1 MSSKPILAVFGATGA
16 QGGGVV
22 RAALADPKSPFSIR
36 AITRNVESDK
46 ARALAAQGI
55 EVVAGNI
62 DDEASLVTALAGAQG
77 AFCVTNF
84 WEHFSAERETTQGKN
99 LARAAKQAGVKHAIW
114 STFEDVRQYVP
125 LNDLRMPTLHEKYK
139 VPHFD
144 AKADANATFTELGV
158 PTTFLLTSFYWENMI
173 FFGSGPQRGPDGVL
187 GLTFP
192 LGDKPMPSIAAGD
205 IGGVAYGVFLRP
217 ELIGTSVG
225 AAGGHLTGAQMAA
238 GLSKAIGQEVR
249 YNDVPAD
256 VYRSFGF
263 PGADDLGNMFQFKRD
278 FNDVYCGHRSLA
290 KARELFPAIQTYE
303 SWLAGNAAKI
313 PIP

>member
-46 ARALAAQGI
+46 ARALAAQGV

-62 DDEASLVTALAGAQG
+62 DDEASLVTALAGAHG

-99 LARAAKQAGVKHAIW
+99 LAGAAKKAGVKHAVW

-125 LNDLRMPTLHEKYK
+125 LNDSRMPTLHGKYK

-158 PTTFLLTSFYWENMI
+158 PTTFLLTSFYWEN
-173 FFGSGPQRGPDGVL
+173 FDLFRFGPAARTGRWPRAHVSARRQADAVHRRQR
-187 GLTFP
+187 
-192 LGDKPMPSIAAGD
+192 
-205 IGGVAYGVFLRP
+205 
-217 ELIGTSVG
+217 
-225 AAGGHLTGAQMAA
+225 
-238 GLSKAIGQEVR
+238 
-249 YNDVPAD
+249 
-256 VYRSFGF
+256 
-263 PGADDLGNMFQFKRD
+263 
-278 FNDVYCGHRSLA
+278 
-290 KARELFPAIQTYE
+290 
-303 SWLAGNAAKI
+303 
-313 PIP
+313 